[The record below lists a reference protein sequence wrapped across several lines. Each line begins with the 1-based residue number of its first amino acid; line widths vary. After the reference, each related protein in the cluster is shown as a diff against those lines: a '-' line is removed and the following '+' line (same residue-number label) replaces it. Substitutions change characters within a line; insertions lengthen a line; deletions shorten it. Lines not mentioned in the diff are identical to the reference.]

1 MTARSWRLLA
11 RRSEPFLLTQPWTL
25 PLESWD
31 QRSFV
36 EVARGTHRHVV
47 RFLVVGEG
55 IYALKELPGD
65 IARREY
71 RLLREM
77 AADGLPVVD
86 VIGVV
91 QRDDLDDILVTR
103 YLDYSLPYRHLFLT
117 RWGQEEE
124 EGRIQGRAV
133 GERLLDALSL
143 LMVRMHLAGYFWGDC
158 SLNNTLL
165 KRDAGAL
172 AAYVVDMET
181 GERHASLSDGQRLVD
196 LEIAETNI
204 AGGLMDVQ
212 AELGVEEGLDPLE
225 TAEGLRTR
233 YDALWEELTRDEV
246 VGNDERYLIDERIRR
261 LNELGF
267 HVDEVEVVP
276 LEGGE
281 RGKLRLR
288 TSVTEQGHHS
298 RRLTDLTGI
307 RAQEGQARALLND
320 LASYRSWVESTT
332 GHQLPTSAAAF
343 RWLTEVFEPTVQAIP
358 DTLRGKLEPVEVFIE
373 ILRHKWILSEEEGR
387 DIGMELA
394 VESYLDTVLPSAPDE
409 KVIAVSDED
418 LDTGFIGYG

>member
-1 MTARSWRLLA
+1 MKGQLFPRN
-11 RRSEPFLLTQPWTL
+11 
-25 PLESWD
+25 
-31 QRSFV
+31 
-36 EVARGTHRHVV
+36 G
-47 RFLVVGEG
+47 
-55 IYALKELPGD
+55 
-65 IARREY
+65 
-71 RLLREM
+71 
-77 AADGLPVVD
+77 
-86 VIGVV
+86 V
-91 QRDDLDDILVTR
+91 QRDELDDILVTR

-117 RWGQEEE
+117 RWGQED
-124 EGRIQGRAV
+124 RRRVLGRAV

-233 YDALWEELTRDEV
+233 YDALWEELNRDEV
-246 VGNDERYLIDERIRR
+246 VGTDERYLIDERIRR
-261 LNELGF
+261 LNDLGF

-276 LEGGE
+276 LEGSE

-320 LASYRSWVESTT
+320 LASFRSWVESTT

-358 DTLRGKLEPVEVFIE
+358 DTLQGKLEPVEVFIE
-373 ILRHKWILSEEEGR
+373 ILRHKWILSEEEGQ
-387 DIGMELA
+387 DVGMELA
-394 VESYLDTVLPSAPDE
+394 VASYLDTVLPEAPDE
-409 KVIAVSDED
+409 KVIAVSEED